1 MKNNVF
7 TLIVLIITNLQ
18 AYSQQAHILDET
30 GYALLRN
37 TTSTSGWSGTTS
49 LMLAATAAQN
59 SGLVLSYEADSNPRV
74 GRISLNNSWGGRY
87 GDFAIS
93 LRNASGTYERFR
105 IDADGNVGIGTSNPS
120 QKLHINA
127 GYNGLLVNG
136 TQGGVNFTDHQVEF
150 TFTDSGVLESGV
162 KFNKKN
168 GGLNFD
174 LMNAY
179 YNGNELFVIRNSGN
193 LGIGVANPSQKLH
206 INAGYNG
213 LLITGVQSGNNFT
226 DHQVEFT
233 FTDAGVSE
241 SGVKFN
247 QKNGGHNF
255 DLMNAYYNGNE
266 LFVIRNSG
274 NVGIGTTSPDSKLT
288 VAGKIHSQEV
298 KVSVDAGADFVFE
311 EDYELTSLE
320 ELGQYVKTNKHLPE
334 IASAKEMESEGIHLA
349 EMNIKLLQ
357 KIEEL
362 TLHLIEQ
369 NKRIKFLEK
378 TLKSQSDEN

>member
-1 MKNNVF
+1 MKKKVSILILSIF
-7 TLIVLIITNLQ
+7 TYLTV
-18 AYSQQAHILDET
+18 YSQHVLDET
-30 GYALLRN
+30 GNALLRN
-37 TTSTSGWSGTTS
+37 TSVTSGWSGTTS
-49 LMLAATAAQN
+49 LTFSATAAQN
-59 SGLVLSYEADSNPRV
+59 SGFRLSYEADSNPRV
-74 GRISLNNSWGGRY
+74 GRLSLNNNWAGVH

-93 LRNASGTYERFR
+93 LRNASGTFERFR
-105 IDADGNVGIGTSNPS
+105 IKHDGNVGIGTGNPS

-136 TQGGVNFTDHQVEF
+136 VQGGNNFTDHQVEF
-150 TFTDSGVLESGV
+150 TFTDAGVSESGV

-168 GGLNFD
+168 DGLNFD

-179 YNGNELFVIRNSGN
+179 YNGNELFVIHNSGN
-193 LGIGVANPSQKLH
+193 LGVGVSNPSQKLH

-213 LLITGVQSGNNFT
+213 LLVSGPQSGNNFT

-274 NVGIGTTSPDSKLT
+274 NVGIGTTTPDSKLT
-288 VAGKIHSQEV
+288 VAGTIHSQEV
-298 KVSVDAGADFVFE
+298 KVTVNAGADFVFE
-311 EDYELTSLE
+311 EDYDLTSLE
-320 ELGQYVKTNKHLPE
+320 ELDQYVKENKHLPE
-334 IASAKEMESEGIHLA
+334 IASAKEMKSEGIHLA

-362 TLHLIEQ
+362 TLHMIDMKKEIE
-369 NKRIKFLEK
+369 K
-378 TLKSQSDEN
+378 LKSKIK